1 MRRALPYLVILGV
14 GTALAVLP
22 LLSANGTLINTLI
35 VALIVTLAA
44 QGWNVL
50 GGFGGQVSF
59 GHAAFFGV
67 GAYGIA
73 LCQVRLGLS
82 PYLGFVTAVACA
94 ALIGLVIGA
103 LSFRSGLRGSY
114 FALVTLAFAEV
125 FRILANASPATG
137 GAAGTLIP
145 LKVSPENF
153 QFADR
158 IVFFWIIL
166 AAVVAVLAGT
176 QWLAASRL
184 GAYLVAVRENEDAA
198 QALGVDSLAVKLKAI
213 TLSAAITGMA
223 GAFYA
228 QYFLFIDAGIAF
240 GPWISIEALLAP
252 IIGGIG
258 TVFGPLL
265 GAFILHALGEV
276 AKSLAGRTLGLDLAL
291 YGVLLILVV
300 AFARDGIVGVLMR
313 LFRGSPR
320 TGTSVRRPA

>member
-1 MRRALPYLVILGV
+1 MRALPYLVIIGV
-14 GTALAVLP
+14 GLALAALP
-22 LLSANGTLINTLI
+22 LLRTNGALLNTL
-35 VALIVTLAA
+35 VVVLIITLAA

-59 GHAAFFGV
+59 GHAAFFGT
-67 GAYGIA
+67 GAYTSALLQTKLGVSPYFCFVAAIA
-73 LCQVRLGLS
+73 LASIVGL
-82 PYLGFVTAVACA
+82 
-94 ALIGLVIGA
+94 IIGA

-125 FRILANASPATG
+125 FRIIANASALTG

-145 LKVSPENF
+145 LKVSPDNF

-158 IVFFWIIL
+158 RVFFWIIL
-166 AAVVAVLAGT
+166 GAVILVLAGT
-176 QWLAASRL
+176 QWLTGSRF
-184 GAYLVAVRENEDAA
+184 GAYLAAVRENEAA
-198 QALGVDSLAVKLKAI
+198 AEALGVDSLAVKLKAI

-228 QYFLFIDAGIAF
+228 QYFLFVDASIAF
-240 GPWISIEALLAP
+240 GPWISVEALLAP
-252 IIGGIG
+252 IIGGLG

-276 AKSLAGRTLGLDLAL
+276 AKSFAGQSLGLDLAL

-300 AFARDGIVGVLMR
+300 AFARDGIAGLLKRLLQGFARVGHAK
-313 LFRGSPR
+313 R
-320 TGTSVRRPA
+320 TPA